1 MKATGLHDEI
11 GQPKMVSSG
20 MGHDMRRLILVLLA
34 SLAVSACSTT
44 YRLPAVSDA
53 EIEAATSDINSSAV
67 LQPVHRSQREA
78 QALVGVVVERLE
90 VAALPI
96 CQQVDFDPCVFNVV
110 YDHNDSTP
118 NAWASGEN
126 DITITGGMLQ
136 LLHNEDEVAAVLG
149 HEMGH
154 HIVGHIDSG
163 TTRVVVGQILGAIL
177 GAGAAIAL
185 GADSQTTAIAA
196 NTAGMA
202 GAYTGMIV
210 HSKED
215 EREADYISVYIL
227 ARAGYDLEEA
237 SEVWV
242 RLAKASGNMETG
254 WFDTHPASPDR
265 LAAWRE
271 ASAEV
276 AADDDL
282 LPNE

>member
-1 MKATGLHDEI
+1 
-11 GQPKMVSSG
+11 
-20 MGHDMRRLILVLLA
+20 MRWLVLGLLA
-34 SLAVSACSTT
+34 TLFVGGCSTT

-53 EIEAATSDINSSAV
+53 EIAAATSDIESSDA
-67 LQPVHRSQREA
+67 LTPVTRGQAEA
-78 QALVGVVVERLE
+78 QTLVDAVVARLE
-90 VAALPI
+90 IAAVPI
-96 CQQVDFDPCVFNVV
+96 CQQVDYEPCIFNVR

-126 DITITGGMLQ
+126 EITITGGMLRY
-136 LLHNEDEVAAVLG
+136 LYNEDEVAAVVG

-154 HIVGHIDSG
+154 HIVGHIGSG
-163 TTRVVVGQILGAIL
+163 TTRIVIGQILGAIL

-185 GADSQTTAIAA
+185 DADPQTTAIAA

-227 ARAGYDLEEA
+227 ARAGYDLENA
-237 SEVWV
+237 SGVWV

-254 WFDTHPASPDR
+254 LLDTHPASPDR
-265 LAAWRE
+265 LAAWRR
-271 ASAEV
+271 ATDEV
-276 AADDDL
+276 AQDDDL

>member
-1 MKATGLHDEI
+1 
-11 GQPKMVSSG
+11 MVRSG

-53 EIEAATSDINSSAV
+53 EIEAATSDIRSSDV
-67 LQPVHRSQREA
+67 LQPVNRSQREA
-78 QALVGVVVERLE
+78 QALVDAVVARLE
-90 VAALPI
+90 VAAVPV
-96 CQQVDFDPCVFNVV
+96 CEQVDFEPCVFNVQFD
-110 YDHNDSTP
+110 YNDSTP

-126 DITITGGMLQ
+126 EITITGGMLR

-163 TTRVVVGQILGAIL
+163 TTRIVVGQILGAIL

-185 GADSQTTAIAA
+185 GADTQTTAIAA
-196 NTAGMA
+196 NTVGMA

-237 SEVWV
+237 SQVWV

-254 WFDTHPASPDR
+254 WLDTHPASPDR
-265 LAAWRE
+265 LAAWRQ

-276 AADDDL
+276 AADDDM